1 MSTRPW
7 RNEIELLQNY
17 SRHKTFTV
25 TTSGASAETA
35 VDISSLMEECN
46 KVSFVVELA
55 DAYVEFDSD
64 ATTSSM
70 LIPQDEGYFDDN
82 VYIGTKISLIRAG
95 APTLE
100 YVVSFGGD
108 NLCHCL
114 NEARVESHPAKL
126 LFLIWI

>member
-55 DAYVEFDSD
+55 DAYVEFDAD

-70 LIPQDEGYFDDN
+70 LIPQDEGYFDDS

-95 APTLE
+95 ST
-100 YVVSFGGD
+100 
-108 NLCHCL
+108 N
-114 NEARVESHPAKL
+114 ARIRGIV
-126 LFLIWI
+126 WGR

>member
-7 RNEIELLQNY
+7 RQEIELIQNY

-55 DAYVEFDSD
+55 DAYVEFDAD

-70 LIPQDEGYFDDN
+70 LIPQDEGYFDDS
-82 VYIGTKISLIRAG
+82 VYIGTKISFIRVG
-95 APTLE
+95 ST
-100 YVVSFGGD
+100 
-108 NLCHCL
+108 N
-114 NEARVESHPAKL
+114 ARIRGIV
-126 LFLIWI
+126 WGR